1 MPPASTLV
9 QSDVR
14 SVGVNPLR
22 VVQWTTGKTGRA
34 AVRAIVEHPRLTLVG
49 CYAWSADK
57 VGYDVGELCG
67 IDRLGVTATDDLEAL
82 LALRP
87 DCVVYTP
94 YRPGT
99 DHLARILE
107 SGSNV
112 VTSLYQ
118 LTGRGY
124 GDDAY
129 QRITAA
135 ANRGRASLY
144 ASGTYPGYVG
154 TVALALTAVSSRIER
169 ISMLESVDLRAYENE
184 PMYRAMGIDRDPA
197 DPEAATLI
205 AAACGS
211 FRDQVAVMAHALALD
226 LDEIRFH
233 ADFAVAEVDTDF
245 GFMTVGAGR
254 VAAIRGTIAGWAGGR
269 PRIECRSVWKLG
281 ERTIPDW
288 PVEHGYLIDIEGT
301 PSFRARIEPGEQW
314 SGSMSTALPLVNA
327 IQAACAASPGIV
339 NYGELPLVRALHAA
353 R

>member
-1 MPPASTLV
+1 MDPV
-9 QSDVR
+9 
-14 SVGVNPLR
+14 
-22 VVQWTTGKTGRA
+22 
-34 AVRAIVEHPRLTLVG
+34 
-49 CYAWSADK
+49 
-57 VGYDVGELCG
+57 
-67 IDRLGVTATDDLEAL
+67 GVTATDDVETL
-82 LALRP
+82 LALEP

-94 YRPGT
+94 YRPDT

-124 GDDAY
+124 GEEAY
-129 QRITAA
+129 NRIIAA
-135 ANRGRASLY
+135 ADRGNASLY

-154 TVALALTAVSSRIER
+154 TIALALTAVSSHIER
-169 ISMLESVDLRAYENE
+169 ITMLESVDLRGYENE

-197 DPEAATLI
+197 DPEAAALI

-233 ADFAVAEVDTDF
+233 ADFAVADEDTNF

-269 PRIECRSVWKLG
+269 SRIECRSVWKLG
-281 ERTIPDW
+281 ERTTPDW
-288 PVEHGYLIDIEGT
+288 PVEQGYLIDIEGT
-301 PSFRARIEPGEQW
+301 PSFRTRIEPGEHW
-314 SGSMSTALPLVNA
+314 SGSISTALPLVNA
-327 IQAACAASPGIV
+327 IPAVCASPSGIV
-339 NYGELPLVRALHAA
+339 NYGELPLIRAAHAVH
-353 R
+353 

>member
-1 MPPASTLV
+1 MST
-9 QSDVR
+9 
-14 SVGVNPLR
+14 LR

-34 AVRAIVEHPRLTLVG
+34 AVRAIVEHPKLTLVG
-49 CYAWSADK
+49 AYAWSADK
-57 VGYDVGELCG
+57 VGHDVGELCS
-67 IDRLGVTATDDLEAL
+67 IDPLSVTATDDIDAL
-82 LALRP
+82 LALQP

-94 YRPGT
+94 YRPDT
-99 DHLARILE
+99 DHLTRILE
-107 SGSNV
+107 SGCNV

-118 LTGRGY
+118 LTGHGY

-129 QRITAA
+129 ERIVTAA
-135 ANRGRASLY
+135 GRGGASLY
-144 ASGTYPGYVG
+144 ASGTYPGYLG
-154 TVALALTAVSSRIER
+154 TVALALTAVSSSIER
-169 ISMLESVDLRAYENE
+169 ITLLESVDLRGYENE

-233 ADFAVAEVDTDF
+233 ADFAVADEDTDF

-281 ERTIPDW
+281 ERTTPDW
-288 PVEHGYLIDIEGT
+288 PVEHGYVIDIEGT
-301 PSFRARIEPGEQW
+301 PSFRARIEPGEHW

-327 IQAACAASPGIV
+327 IPAVCAAPPGIV
-339 NYGELPLVRALHAA
+339 NYGELALIRGAHAVH
-353 R
+353 

>member
-1 MPPASTLV
+1 M
-9 QSDVR
+9 
-14 SVGVNPLR
+14 GVNQLR
-22 VVQWTTGKTGRA
+22 VVQWTTGKTGKA
-34 AVRAIVEHPRLTLVG
+34 AVRAVVEHPRLTLVG

-57 VGYDVGELCG
+57 VGHDVGELCG
-67 IDRLGVTATDDLEAL
+67 IDPIGVTATDDVDTL

-87 DCVVYTP
+87 DCVIYTP
-94 YRPGT
+94 YRPDT
-99 DHLARILE
+99 DHLSRILE
-107 SGSNV
+107 SGCNV
-112 VTSLYQ
+112 VTSMYQ

-129 QRITAA
+129 ERIVAA
-135 ANRGRASLY
+135 ADRGRASLY

-169 ISMLESVDLRAYENE
+169 ITMLESVDLRGYENE
-184 PMYRAMGIDRDPA
+184 SMYRAMGIDRDPA
-197 DPEAATLI
+197 DPEAARLI

-233 ADFAVAEVDTDF
+233 ADFAVADTDTDF

-254 VAAIRGTIAGWAGGR
+254 VAAIRGTIAGWSGGR

-281 ERTIPDW
+281 ERTSPDW
-288 PVEHGYLIDIEGT
+288 PVEHGYVIDIEGT
-301 PSFRARIEPGEQW
+301 PSFRARIEPGEHW

-327 IQAACAASPGIV
+327 IPTVCAAPSGIA
-339 NYGELPLVRALHAA
+339 NYGELPLIRAAHAA
-353 R
+353 N

>member
-1 MPPASTLV
+1 M
-9 QSDVR
+9 
-14 SVGVNPLR
+14 GVNQLR
-22 VVQWTTGKTGRA
+22 VVQWTTGKTGKA
-34 AVRAIVEHPRLTLVG
+34 AVRAVVEHPRLTLVG

-57 VGYDVGELCG
+57 VGHDVGELCG
-67 IDRLGVTATDDLEAL
+67 IDPIGVTATDDVDTL

-87 DCVVYTP
+87 DCVIYTP
-94 YRPGT
+94 YRPDT
-99 DHLARILE
+99 DHLSRILE
-107 SGSNV
+107 SGCNV
-112 VTSLYQ
+112 VTSMYQ

-129 QRITAA
+129 ERIVAA
-135 ANRGRASLY
+135 ADRGRASLY

-169 ISMLESVDLRAYENE
+169 ITMLESVDLRGYENE
-184 PMYRAMGIDRDPA
+184 SMYRAMGIDRDPA

-205 AAACGS
+205 AAASGS

-233 ADFAVAEVDTDF
+233 AHFAVADVDTDF

-281 ERTIPDW
+281 ERTTPDW
-288 PVEHGYLIDIEGT
+288 PIEHGYMIEIEGT
-301 PSFRARIEPGEQW
+301 PAFRARIEPGEQW
-314 SGSMSTALPLVNA
+314 SGSISTALPLVNA
-327 IQAACAASPGIV
+327 IPAVCAAPPGIV
-339 NYGELPLVRALHAA
+339 NYGELPLIRAAYAVL
-353 R
+353 